1 MGYENQGGRMSTP
14 EVVMEF
20 APAPQ
25 PATES
30 AHVAQFYRDDE
41 SLLSSAE
48 TFIGEALAAGG
59 GGILVI
65 TPERRQELERR
76 WRAQGID
83 LVGLRERGR
92 YVALEAGPTLDKLLL
107 DGWPKERRFI
117 DIVEPVVAA
126 CARRTSRLRVFGE
139 MVAILCERGQYDAA
153 NHVEELWNNLAQ
165 RYQFSLMCAYPAH
178 AFHETPDCGAL
189 LQACSTHSRVVPLPR
204 AGNVPTE
211 QERLGAPA
219 FEERI
224 RDLEREV
231 EAHVSAERTLDN
243 AMRAAERRK
252 DIFLSTLAH
261 ELRNPLAPIRNAVE
275 IMRIADADRAAIA
288 SARLLIERQ
297 LKQLVRLIDDLLD
310 VSRITQGRL
319 ELRRER
325 INLAAAVQIAV
336 ESSRPLIETKQHH
349 LEICGPREPLFVNAD
364 VRRLAQVFGSLL
376 SNSAKYS
383 PPLSTITVGLRAEG
397 EHAIVSVSDTGS
409 GIPGDVM
416 PRIFGRFERS
426 DVAEEDSQQGLG
438 VGLTLVKR
446 LVELHGG
453 TVEAQSEGLDRGS
466 TFTIRLPLWRA
477 LLPEEIVMAHPA
489 ESRYQPQ
496 ASVHRVLVVDDN
508 KDAATSLS
516 MMLALDGHEV
526 RRAYDGIEA
535 LAVAEDFRPEVVL
548 LDIGMPRLDGYATA
562 RELRKRPWA
571 QDLLLVAIT
580 GWGHQEDKRRSAEA
594 GINRHLVKPVE
605 PDIVRQLVEQLPP

>member
-1 MGYENQGGRMSTP
+1 MSTP
-14 EVVMEF
+14 EVVIEF

-25 PATES
+25 PAAES
-30 AHVAQFYRDDE
+30 AHVAQFYRGDE
-41 SLLSSAE
+41 TLLDSAE
-48 TFIGEALAAGG
+48 TFIGEVLAAGG
-59 GGILVI
+59 AGILV
-65 TPERRQELERR
+65 TTTEHSRELERR

-92 YVALEAGPTLDKLLL
+92 YVALDAAATLEKLLL

-117 DIVEPVVAA
+117 DVVEPIVAA
-126 CARRTSRLRVFGE
+126 CARRTSRVRIFGE
-139 MVAILCERGQYDAA
+139 MVGLLCGRGQHEAA
-153 NHVEELWNNLAQ
+153 MHLEELWSNLAR
-165 RYQFSLMCAYPAH
+165 RYQFGLMCAYPAA
-178 AFHETPDCGAL
+178 AFDEHDCEAL
-189 LQACSTHSRVVPLPR
+189 LQTCSAHASVLPLARATNASRERVVEHSASAVL
-204 AGNVPTE
+204 
-211 QERLGAPA
+211 Q
-219 FEERI
+219 ERI
-224 RDLEREV
+224 RGLEREV
-231 EAHVSAERTLDN
+231 QAHVSAERAPDD
-243 AMRAAERRK
+243 AVRAAERRK

-275 IMRIADADRAAIA
+275 IMRVADADRAAIA

-325 INLAAAVQIAV
+325 INLAAAVQLAV
-336 ESSRPLIETKQHH
+336 ETSRPLIEAKQHH
-349 LEICGPREPLFVNAD
+349 LEIHGPREPLFVNAD

-376 SNSAKYS
+376 MNSAKYS
-383 PPLSTITVGLRAEG
+383 PPQSTITVALRAEG
-397 EHAIVSVSDTGS
+397 EQAIVSVSDTGS
-409 GIPGDVM
+409 GISGDIM
-416 PRIFGRFERS
+416 PRIFGMFERS
-426 DVAEEDSQQGLG
+426 DAGNENSQEGLG
-438 VGLTLVKR
+438 LGLTLVKR

-466 TFTIRLPLWRA
+466 TFTIRLPLWRI
-477 LLPEEIVMAHPA
+477 LHPEEVVMAHPA
-489 ESRYQPQ
+489 ESRGAPE

-535 LAVAEDFRPEVVL
+535 LEVAEDFRPEVVL

-571 QDLLLVAIT
+571 RDLLLVAIT
-580 GWGHQEDKRRSAEA
+580 GWGHQEDKRRSLEA

-605 PDIVRQLVEQLPP
+605 PEIVRQLVEELHT

>member
-1 MGYENQGGRMSTP
+1 MSTP
-14 EVVMEF
+14 EVVIDF
-20 APAPQ
+20 TPAPQ
-25 PATES
+25 PASEP
-30 AHVAQFYRDDE
+30 AHVAQFYRGGE
-41 SLLSSAE
+41 ILLDSAE

-59 GGILVI
+59 GGILVA
-65 TPERRQELERR
+65 TADHCRELERR
-76 WRAQGID
+76 WRARGVD

-92 YVALEAGPTLDKLLL
+92 YVALEAETTLEKLLL
-107 DGWPKERRFI
+107 DGWPKERRFADVI
-117 DIVEPVVAA
+117 EPVVAT
-126 CARRTSRLRVFGE
+126 CARRTSHLRIFGE
-139 MVAILCERGQYDAA
+139 MVGLLCERGQFEAA
-153 NHVEELWNNLAQ
+153 NRLEELWNNLAK
-165 RYQFSLMCAYPAH
+165 RHHFDLLCAYPASVFGG
-178 AFHETPDCGAL
+178 APDCEAL
-189 LQACSTHSRVVPLPR
+189 LQACTAHSLVLRLPQAGHAAREQAKEASAVTALQRRVH
-204 AGNVPTE
+204 E
-211 QERLGAPA
+211 
-219 FEERI
+219 
-224 RDLEREV
+224 LEREV
-231 EAHVSAERTLDN
+231 RAHESAERVLDDTL
-243 AMRAAERRK
+243 RAAERRK

-275 IMRIADADRAAIA
+275 IMRIADADRAAVA

-297 LKQLVRLIDDLLD
+297 LKHLVRLIDDLLD

-325 INLAAAVQIAV
+325 INVAVAVQMAV
-336 ESSRPLIETKQHH
+336 DACRPVIESKQHH
-349 LEICGPREPLFVNAD
+349 LEVRGPREPLHVNAD

-383 PPLSTITVGLRAEG
+383 PPLSTIAVSLRAEDDQ
-397 EHAIVSVSDTGS
+397 AVVSVSDTGS
-409 GIPGDVM
+409 GISGDAM
-416 PRIFGRFERS
+416 PRIFGMFERV
-426 DVAEEDSQQGLG
+426 DAGKENSQEGLG

-453 TVEAQSEGLDRGS
+453 SVEAQSAGLDRGS

-477 LLPEEIVMAHPA
+477 LPSEDTAVAVPA
-489 ESRYQPQ
+489 ESRCEPE
-496 ASVHRVLVVDDN
+496 AAVRRVLVVDDN

-535 LAVAEDFRPEVVL
+535 LAVADDFRPEVVL

-571 QDLLLVAIT
+571 RDLLLVAIT

-605 PDIVRQLVEQLPP
+605 PEVVRQLLEELQT